1 MYKATESLL
10 PKLNLQL
17 FGEDEE
23 ELESGGLEQEPEDE
37 LDDVEDE
44 FEPEE
49 DELEDDV
56 EDDTDEDE
64 DNHLDKK
71 TKAIIKHKKE
81 NKELRRKLQEL
92 EEEKQAA
99 ELEGEKSQRVVELTK
114 QGKSHAEATKMAEGE
129 VEVKKL
135 RLQIA
140 RLDIEK
146 LENKYPGISLYS
158 KDLSQDK
165 AKLPEFSYEQLYLA
179 KYANKSKYDE
189 KTRLEQEFMRK
200 TKDAKG
206 KSLEA
211 GSNNKTK
218 QVRLSKE
225 DERVYNYMKQSRP
238 NLTRKKFLELMEG
251 SLE

>member
-10 PKLNLQL
+10 PKLDLQL
-17 FGEDEE
+17 FGEEEDE

-56 EDDTDEDE
+56 EDDADE
-64 DNHLDKK
+64 DNYLDKK

-99 ELEGEKSQRVVELTK
+99 ELEGEKSQIVVELTK
-114 QGKSHAEATKMAEGE
+114 QGKSHAEATKLADGE
-129 VEVKKL
+129 IEVKKL

-146 LENKYPGISLYS
+146 LEIKYPGISLYS
-158 KDLSQDK
+158 KELSEDK

-218 QVRLSKE
+218 QVKLSKE

-238 NLTRKKFLELMEG
+238 NLTRKKFQELMEG

>member
-56 EDDTDEDE
+56 EDDADE
-64 DNHLDKK
+64 DNYLDKK

-99 ELEGEKSQRVVELTK
+99 ELEGEKSQIVVELTK

-158 KDLSQDK
+158 KELSQDK

-218 QVRLSKE
+218 QVKLSKE

>member
-23 ELESGGLEQEPEDE
+23 ELESGGLELEPEDE

-49 DELEDDV
+49 DELDDV
-56 EDDTDEDE
+56 EDDADEDE

-179 KYANKSKYDE
+179 KYANKSKFDE
-189 KTRLEQEFMRK
+189 KTRLEQEFLRK
-200 TKDAKG
+200 TKEAKG

-218 QVRLSKE
+218 QVKLSKE

-238 NLTRKKFLELMEG
+238 NLTRKKFQELMEG

>member
-17 FGEDEE
+17 FGEEEDE

-56 EDDTDEDE
+56 EDDADE
-64 DNHLDKK
+64 DNYLDKK

-99 ELEGEKSQRVVELTK
+99 ELEGEKSQIVVELTK
-114 QGKSHAEATKMAEGE
+114 QGKSHAEATKLADGE
-129 VEVKKL
+129 IEVKKL

-146 LENKYPGISLYS
+146 LEIKYPGISLYS
-158 KDLSQDK
+158 KELSEDK

-218 QVRLSKE
+218 QVKLSKE

-238 NLTRKKFLELMEG
+238 NLTRKKFQELMEG

>member
-1 MYKATESLL
+1 MQKAAESLL

-17 FGEDEE
+17 FSEDDE
-23 ELESGGLEQEPEDE
+23 ELESGGLEQEPEDDE
-37 LDDVEDE
+37 LDETEDE

-49 DELEDDV
+49 DELDE
-56 EDDTDEDE
+56 EDDTEEDE
-64 DNHLDKK
+64 DKHLDKK

-92 EEEKQAA
+92 EEKNQAA
-99 ELEGEKSQRVVELTK
+99 ELEREMSQRVIELTK
-114 QGKSHAEATKMAEGE
+114 QGKSQVEATKMAEGE
-129 VEVKKL
+129 IEVKKL
-135 RLQIA
+135 RLQIS

-158 KDLSQDK
+158 KELSEDK
-165 AKLPEFSYEQLYLA
+165 AKLPEFTYEQLYLA

-189 KTRLEQEFMRK
+189 KTRLEQELLRK
-200 TKDAKG
+200 SKEAKG

-211 GSNNKTK
+211 SNNNKTK
-218 QVRLSKE
+218 QVKLSKE

>member
-56 EDDTDEDE
+56 EDDADE
-64 DNHLDKK
+64 DNYLDKK

-99 ELEGEKSQRVVELTK
+99 ELEGEKSQIVVELTK

-158 KDLSQDK
+158 KELSQDK

-189 KTRLEQEFMRK
+189 KTRLEQEFIRK

-218 QVRLSKE
+218 QVKLSKE

-238 NLTRKKFLELMEG
+238 NLTRKKFQELMEG